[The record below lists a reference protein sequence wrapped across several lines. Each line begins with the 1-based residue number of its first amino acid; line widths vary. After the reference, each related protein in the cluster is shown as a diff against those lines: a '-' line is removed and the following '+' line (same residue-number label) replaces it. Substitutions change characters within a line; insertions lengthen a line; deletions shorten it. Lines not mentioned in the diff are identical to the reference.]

1 MNEMAL
7 LDQLAEFI
15 AHVSLKNIPSGTLAD
30 AKLHIFDSLGAT
42 LIGAADKEAEAHL
55 HLMKKMNPA
64 IVGQGVPVPGF
75 GFSMP
80 LSSAVFLT
88 CVATRLT
95 EMDDI
100 DIASCTTVGSV
111 VVPSAFLLT
120 FFAQADASSFME
132 GVVVGYEVMTRF
144 AAAVNGAEII
154 YRGIWPTYLA
164 GALTVAAI
172 GSKTMGLSEGQIKNS
187 LAIALSLTTGIAGKI
202 KGGLSSRWL
211 TLGCALQNGLAAAFA
226 AESGFAGDA
235 SLLDAAFPSVYGLD
249 LKPDVLLKG
258 LGKEFQIG
266 RVNLKPYCTAR
277 QMVASIEAFRGLLG
291 THSIQPEKIEEIEV
305 SVPEQYRQMI
315 DKGGFPED
323 RLASITSV
331 QYQLALAAFY
341 EEDLYDS
348 ERNTLR
354 DVDEVH
360 ALIKKVRVNA
370 SSSLTAIY
378 PRKWAG
384 KVSLTV
390 EGKRYEQE
398 VLSPKGDADQPMTWD
413 DVDRKLKLATRRT
426 VEPKRIDRLRE
437 LVTQLDATKRLDG
450 LIAPLSPGRNL

>member
-1 MNEMAL
+1 MAL

-15 AHVSLKNIPSGTLAD
+15 AHVSLKDLPSGTVAD

-42 LIGAADKEAEAHL
+42 LIGAANKEAEAHF

-64 IVGQGVPVPGF
+64 IEGPGVPVPGF
-75 GFSMP
+75 GFSMS

-111 VVPSAFLLT
+111 VVPSAFLLGL
-120 FFAQADASSFME
+120 FAEADASSFME
-132 GVVVGYEVMTRF
+132 GVVAGYEVMTRF

-154 YRGIWPTYLA
+154 YRGIWPTYLS

-172 GSKTMGLSEGQIKNS
+172 GSKIMGLTVEQTKNG
-187 LAIALSLTTGIAGKI
+187 LAIALSLTTGIAGRI

-211 TLGCALQNGLAAAFA
+211 TLGCAAQNGLAAAFA
-226 AESGFAGDA
+226 AESGFSGDT
-235 SLLDAAFPSVYGLD
+235 SILDAAFPSMYGLD
-249 LKPDVLLKG
+249 LKPEVLLKG
-258 LGKEFQIG
+258 LGEEFQID
-266 RVNLKPYCTAR
+266 RVNLKPYCSAR
-277 QMVASIEAFRGLLG
+277 QMVASIEAFRRLLD
-291 THSIQPEKIEEIEV
+291 TYSIQPEKIEEVQV
-305 SVPEQYRQMI
+305 SVPEQYSQMI
-315 DKGGFPED
+315 DRSGFPED
-323 RLASITSV
+323 RLGSITSV

-354 DVDEVH
+354 DVEKVRT
-360 ALIKKVRVNA
+360 LMKKVRVTP

-378 PRKWAG
+378 PRKWPG
-384 KVSLTV
+384 KISLTV
-390 EGKRYEQE
+390 GGKRYEQE

-413 DVDRKLKLATRRT
+413 DVDRKLKLATRQM

-437 LVTQLDATKRLDG
+437 LVRELDETKRLDG
-450 LIAPLSPGRNL
+450 LITPLSPGRERF